1 MSAARLVL
9 PERNTKCYLV
19 ILPHGS
25 LMFSY
30 ETCIGFDLRG
40 KKGRLANDWG
50 PTTGRHMNDLG
61 IKHFPVI
68 DRDIFDATLEALLQ

>member
-9 PERNTKCYLV
+9 PERNTKCYRV

-25 LMFSY
+25 LMFSR

-40 KKGRLANDWG
+40 KKGRLTNDWI
-50 PTTGRHMNDLG
+50 PARRHMNELG

-68 DRDIFDATLEALLQ
+68 DRDIFDAALEALLQ